1 MVYSGFE
8 YVENILKCAKDGLQ
22 KPEDFGYWGSDD
34 MFKTWGF
41 CGVDK
46 NRDSDLLEISNF
58 EVITRDLIS
67 KFPND
72 FKIEN
77 YSHWMVGNVDRL
89 VCRILKYELPFIDQV
104 KEKDITTAFIAA
116 MEWLDILRDYPVA
129 DEADYSDKQYEQSIA
144 EIIEWDKCNPG
155 MIYKDNLSVENWSDS
170 ICYEL
175 QNEGYSYSE
184 DSYYPDE
191 AIYKAIYNIG
201 LKSEE
206 QYSKWVEFCEK
217 YNLDMP
223 ASIENEIS
231 KNNPDQNELPFVFGI
246 NLESE

>member
-1 MVYSGFE
+1 MVYSGFD

-22 KPEDFGYWGSDD
+22 KPEDFGYWGSED

-58 EVITRDLIS
+58 DFITKDLIS

-77 YSHWMVGNVDRL
+77 YSHWMVGNVARL
-89 VCRILKYELPFIDQV
+89 DCRILKYELPFIDQV

>member
-1 MVYSGFE
+1 MVYSGFD

-22 KPEDFGYWGSDD
+22 KPEDFGYWGSED

-58 EVITRDLIS
+58 DFITKDLIS

-89 VCRILKYELPFIDQV
+89 VCRILKYELPFIDEV
-104 KEKDITTAFIAA
+104 KEEDITTAFRAA

-144 EIIEWDKCNPG
+144 EIIEWDKCNLG

>member
-1 MVYSGFE
+1 MVYPGFD

-22 KPEDFGYWGSDD
+22 KPEDFGYWGSED

-58 EVITRDLIS
+58 DFITKDLIS

-223 ASIENEIS
+223 ASIENEMS
-231 KNNPDQNELPFVFGI
+231 KNNPDQSELPFVFGI

>member
-1 MVYSGFE
+1 MSELVG
-8 YVENILKCAKDGLQ
+8 YVNNIEIYAKQ
-22 KPEDFGYWGSDD
+22 ATTRPEDFGYWGSDD
-34 MFKTWGF
+34 MFDTWGF
-41 CGVDK
+41 TNIDQS
-46 NRDSDLLEISNF
+46 RDSDVLEKSNF
-58 EVITRDLIS
+58 KYITEDLMGNL
-67 KFPND
+67 PDD
-72 FKIEN
+72 FRIEN
-77 YSHWMVGNVDRL
+77 YAHWAVGNVDRL
-89 VCRILKYELPFIDQV
+89 VCRVYEEDRKTIALSFIM
-104 KEKDITTAFIAA
+104 A
-116 MEWLDILRDYPVA
+116 MQWLDKLDDYPVA

>member
-1 MVYSGFE
+1 MVYSGFD

-22 KPEDFGYWGSDD
+22 KPEDFGYWGSED

-58 EVITRDLIS
+58 DFITKDLIS

-89 VCRILKYELPFIDQV
+89 VCRILKYELPFIDEV

-116 MEWLDILRDYPVA
+116 MEWLDILRDYPIA
-129 DEADYSDKQYEQSIA
+129 DEGDYSDKQYQEAINQIKG
-144 EIIEWDKCNPG
+144 WDMDNPG
-155 MIYKDNLSVENWSDS
+155 VIYKDKLNFDVDNPLIFTKQLNKLCNEYLRFLPKKPSDPVMV
-170 ICYEL
+170 IFIKTIL
-175 QNEGYSYSE
+175 L
-184 DSYYPDE
+184 
-191 AIYKAIYNIG
+191 I
-201 LKSEE
+201 
-206 QYSKWVEFCEK
+206 F
-217 YNLDMP
+217 
-223 ASIENEIS
+223 
-231 KNNPDQNELPFVFGI
+231 FF
-246 NLESE
+246 

>member
-1 MVYSGFE
+1 
-8 YVENILKCAKDGLQ
+8 
-22 KPEDFGYWGSDD
+22 
-34 MFKTWGF
+34 
-41 CGVDK
+41 
-46 NRDSDLLEISNF
+46 
-58 EVITRDLIS
+58 
-67 KFPND
+67 
-72 FKIEN
+72 
-77 YSHWMVGNVDRL
+77 MVGNVDRL
-89 VCRILKYELPFIDQV
+89 VCRILKYELPFIDEV
-104 KEKDITTAFIAA
+104 KEEDITTAFIAA
-116 MEWLDILRDYPVA
+116 MEWLDILNDYPVA

>member
-1 MVYSGFE
+1 MVYPGFD

-22 KPEDFGYWGSDD
+22 KPEDFGYWGSKD

-72 FKIEN
+72 FRIEN

-104 KEKDITTAFIAA
+104 NEKDITTAFIAA
-116 MEWLDILRDYPVA
+116 MEWLDQLNDYPVA
-129 DEADYSDKQYEQSIA
+129 DEGDYSDKQYEQGIK
-144 EIIEWDKCNPG
+144 EIIEWDKENPG
-155 MIYKDNLSVENWSDS
+155 IIYKDNLNIEHWADRIWYELGNDGYSFEDNYFPSDEV
-170 ICYEL
+170 IYKVIYKLGL
-175 QNEGYSYSE
+175 QNE
-184 DSYYPDE
+184 
-191 AIYKAIYNIG
+191 
-201 LKSEE
+201 E
-206 QYSKWVEFCEK
+206 QYNKWVEFCEK

-223 ASIENEIS
+223 ASFENEMS
-231 KNNPDQNELPFVFGI
+231 KNNPDQLKLFEVKDVNRY
-246 NLESE
+246 

>member
-1 MVYSGFE
+1 MVYSGFD

-22 KPEDFGYWGSDD
+22 KPEDFGYWGSED

-58 EVITRDLIS
+58 DFITKDLIS

-223 ASIENEIS
+223 ASFAEEFS
-231 KNNPDQNELPFVFGI
+231 KNNLDQLKLFEVKDVDRY
-246 NLESE
+246 

>member
-1 MVYSGFE
+1 MVYSDFN
-8 YVENILKCAKDGLQ
+8 YTENILKCAKDGLQ

-58 EVITRDLIS
+58 DFITKDLIS

-77 YSHWMVGNVDRL
+77 YNHWMVGNVDRL
-89 VCRILKYELPFIDQV
+89 VCRILKYELPFIDEV
-104 KEKDITTAFIAA
+104 KEEDITTAFIAA

-223 ASIENEIS
+223 ASFAEEFS
-231 KNNPDQNELPFVFGI
+231 KNNLDQLKLFEVKDVDRY
-246 NLESE
+246 

>member
-1 MVYSGFE
+1 MVYSGFD

-22 KPEDFGYWGSDD
+22 KPEDFGYWGSED

-58 EVITRDLIS
+58 DFITKDLIS

-116 MEWLDILRDYPVA
+116 MEWLDQLRDYPVA
-129 DEADYSDKQYEQSIA
+129 DEGDYSDKQYEQSIA
-144 EIIEWDKCNPG
+144 EIIEWDKHNPG
-155 MIYKDNLSVENWSDS
+155 VIYKDNLNIENWADR

-175 QNEGYSYSE
+175 GNEGYSYSE
-184 DSYYPDE
+184 DNYYPDE

-201 LKSEE
+201 LQNED
-206 QYSKWVEFCEK
+206 QYNKWVEFCEK
-217 YNLDMP
+217 NNLDMP
-223 ASIENEIS
+223 ASFENEMS
-231 KNNPDQNELPFVFGI
+231 KNNPNQLTLFKGEKYAK
-246 NLESE
+246 